1 MNIAFS
7 LYSNALAETES
18 NEAPTLR
25 LRNHGTAPSAPLPG
39 TALLLGGS
47 TKQKHVLHSPKAKL

>member
-7 LYSNALAETES
+7 LYSNALAETEP
-18 NEAPTLR
+18 NEAPTLW

-47 TKQKHVLHSPKAKL
+47 TKQ